1 MSGYNEYLAEES
13 FRNLKR
19 NMEKGRE
26 GLITWE
32 ENMLLIENE
41 LAIFKGNTFEVL
53 QMRKHIMHCSHFVSF
68 EDFVFLTLGP
78 LENGVYYKTDY
89 HEKLKNR
96 ERNSCRLEYKKALE
110 MIVGFPEFDKW
121 LFGGKGP
128 QVGQSFVEEIAPV
141 DTLEPFT
148 ES

>member
-1 MSGYNEYLAEES
+1 
-13 FRNLKR
+13 
-19 NMEKGRE
+19 
-26 GLITWE
+26 
-32 ENMLLIENE
+32 
-41 LAIFKGNTFEVL
+41 
-53 QMRKHIMHCSHFVSF
+53 MRKHIMHCSHFVSF

-110 MIVGFPEFDKW
+110 MIVAFPEFDKW

-128 QVGQSFVEEIAPV
+128 EVGKSFVEEIV
-141 DTLEPFT
+141 GENYFNIT
-148 ES
+148 ESPSGYIRTLYRIIDILDIVEV